1 MDANKTER
9 ETMTKSTTDTK
20 DKTPKARKAGRPKK
34 DKLTYNWDILFKDW
48 HCKED
53 NTIFKTIE
61 IRKHKKIKVFR
72 SNPSIS
78 VGLIDTVFAYNLPK
92 KLRWIREIDTE
103 TVKDLRAYI
112 DSQWKPKELAKKQAV
127 QEQLDKIKAK

>member
-1 MDANKTER
+1 MDANTTER
-9 ETMTKSTTDTK
+9 QIMTKSTT

-34 DKLTYNWDILFKDW
+34 EQTPTYWGILFKDW
-48 HCKED
+48 HPKP
-53 NTIFKTIE
+53 TGLFGTIE
-61 IRKHKKIKVFR
+61 LRKHKNIKTFR
-72 SNPSIS
+72 KNPSIS
-78 VGLIDTVFAYNLPK
+78 VGLIDTIFAYNLPK
-92 KLRWIREIDTE
+92 KLRWIREIDSE

>member
-1 MDANKTER
+1 
-9 ETMTKSTTDTK
+9 MTKSTT

-34 DKLTYNWDILFKDW
+34 EQTPTYDWGILFKDW
-48 HCKED
+48 HPKP
-53 NTIFKTIE
+53 TGLFGTIE
-61 IRKHKKIKVFR
+61 LRKHKNIKTFR
-72 SNPSIS
+72 KNPSIS
-78 VGLIDTVFAYNLPK
+78 VGLIDTIFAYNLPK